1 MKRAF
6 LRPASCVLK
15 CGYPGGYAHILHP
28 ESLYLMP
35 QPTTPFTHKHILLG
49 VSGSISTYK
58 AVGLASRLVQAG
70 ATVDVLMT
78 EAALKMVTPL
88 SFQAITHRPVLTDM
102 WTQGAEIEVGHV
114 TLAKEADALLIA
126 PATANTLAKVALGFA
141 DNYLTTT
148 ALALRGA
155 MVVAPAMETGMWFN
169 PATQGHVRTLTERG
183 VWLVPPE
190 EGYLASGALG
200 TGRLAAEE
208 KILAMLEQALG
219 PNDLKGVR
227 VLVTAGGTQE
237 AIDPVRYISNHS
249 SGKMGYAVAEAA
261 ARRGAEVTLV
271 SGPVALSTPIG
282 VKVIS
287 VSSAEQ
293 MLNAVL
299 EALPATDVLLKAAA
313 VADYRPADPAT
324 HKIKKKDEELSIPLM
339 RNPDILL
346 AVKEHRH
353 EGLTVVG
360 WAAETNDLVA
370 YAEDKLRR
378 KGLDMI
384 VANPVPQSFAGDTVQ
399 ATLLRRDGTHDALEP
414 MPKRELANRILDEV
428 VRVRRNGGTRDAG
441 RKTQ

>member
-1 MKRAF
+1 MS
-6 LRPASCVLK
+6 P
-15 CGYPGGYAHILHP
+15 PNEP
-28 ESLYLMP
+28 
-35 QPTTPFTHKHILLG
+35 TPFANKHILLG

-58 AVGLASRLVQAG
+58 AVGIASRLVQQG
-70 ATVDVLMT
+70 AIVDVMMT
-78 EAALKMVTPL
+78 EAAIKMVAPL
-88 SFQAITHRPVLTDM
+88 SFQAITHRQVLTDM
-102 WTQGAEIEVGHV
+102 WAQGAELEIGHV
-114 TLAKEADALLIA
+114 TLAKVADAMLVA
-126 PATANTLAKVALGFA
+126 PATANTLAKLALGFA

-169 PATQGHVRTLTERG
+169 PATQGHIRTLTERG
-183 VWLVPPE
+183 VWVVPPE
-190 EGYLASGALG
+190 EGYLASGAVG
-200 TGRLAAEE
+200 TGRLAAEA
-208 KILAMLEQALG
+208 KILALLEQAVG
-219 PNDLKGVR
+219 PNDLKGLR

-261 ARRGAEVTLV
+261 ARRGAQVTLI
-271 SGPVALSTPIG
+271 SGPVALSAPVG

-287 VSSAEQ
+287 IASAEQ

-299 EALPATDVLLKAAA
+299 EQLPTTDVLLKAAA

-324 HKIKKKDEELSIPLM
+324 HKIKKKDDELSIPLV

-346 AVKEHRH
+346 TVKEHRH
-353 EGLTVVG
+353 DGLTVVG

-384 VANPVPQSFAGDTVQ
+384 VANPVPQSFAGDAVQ
-399 ATLLRRDGTHDALEP
+399 ATLIRRDGSHDALDP
-414 MPKRELANRILDEV
+414 LPKRVLANRILDEV
-428 VRVRRNGGTRDAG
+428 KKVRG
-441 RKTQ
+441 KE

>member
-1 MKRAF
+1 MVLAAYRA
-6 LRPASCVLK
+6 LK
-15 CGYPGGYAHILHP
+15 ETYPMHHA
-28 ESLYLMP
+28 
-35 QPTTPFTHKHILLG
+35 TTRSPFANHHILLG

-58 AVGLASRLVQAG
+58 AVGIASRLVQAG

-78 EAALKMVTPL
+78 DAAMKMVTPL
-88 SFQAITHRPVLTDM
+88 SFQAITHRQVLTDM
-102 WTQGAEIEVGHV
+102 WTQGAEIEIGHV
-114 TLAKEADALLIA
+114 TLAKVADAMLVA
-126 PATANTLAKVALGFA
+126 PATANTLAKLALGFA

-169 PATQGHVRTLTERG
+169 PATQGHITALTERG
-183 VWLVPPE
+183 VWVVPPE
-190 EGYLASGALG
+190 EGYLASGAVG

-208 KILAMLEQALG
+208 KILATLEQALG
-219 PNDLKGVR
+219 PNDYKGVR
-227 VLVTAGGTQE
+227 VLVTAGGTRE

-261 ARRGAEVTLV
+261 ARRGARVTLV
-271 SGPVALSTPIG
+271 SAPVALTPPVG
-282 VKVIS
+282 VTMVH

-299 EALPATDVLLKAAA
+299 EALPTTDVLLKAAA
-313 VADYRPADPAT
+313 VADYRPTDPAT
-324 HKIKKKDEELSIPLM
+324 HKIKKTDDELTIPLV

-370 YAEDKLRR
+370 YAGDKLKR

-384 VANPVPQSFAGDTVQ
+384 VANPVPQSFAGDAVQ
-399 ATLLRRDGTHDALEP
+399 ATLIRRDGTLDALEP
-414 MPKRELANRILDEV
+414 LAKGELCPSNF
-428 VRVRRNGGTRDAG
+428 G
-441 RKTQ
+441 